1 MARTPSRYRDQPALR
16 ILIVRHGESTFNL
29 ENRIQGRSD
38 LSRLTPT
45 GEVQAQRVAE
55 ALAGIPLD
63 CAYCSPLSRAL
74 DTARIILKDRE
85 GIPLHITDQLRE
97 IDLTAWE
104 GLTFAE
110 VKEKY
115 PEDYHLWRHH
125 PDDLELEGRFPVRN
139 LWQQAQGFWE
149 MLAFHLQSASGPW
162 NHGAD
167 PSQRQTLNILIVG
180 HSGINRALVSTAIA
194 LRAANATGLGPHHY
208 HCLGQDNCA
217 ISVLNFPEGL
227 QGPPQLESLNI
238 TAHLGQ
244 ALPKRKQG
252 MRILL
257 VRHGETQW
265 NRERRFQGQRDIPL
279 NATGE
284 EQAAKVAECL
294 ATQPLQLAFSSPL
307 KRSWATADA
316 ICSNHSNLILRPML
330 DLQEICHGD
339 WEGKLQSEVE
349 AEYPGELERWQRDPA
364 SVQMPNGENLH
375 QVWERTRSAWQEVLA
390 TTAAQFPTQGTAVV
404 VAHDAIN
411 KAIICQLF
419 NLSPQAFWIF
429 KQGNGAITVID
440 YPEGKEGAPV
450 LKVLNLTT
458 HLSGQIL
465 DCTTAGAL

>member
-1 MARTPSRYRDQPALR
+1 MSKSVQAMARTPSRYRDQPALR

-74 DTARIILKDRE
+74 DTARVILKDRE
-85 GIPLHITDQLRE
+85 GIPLHVTDQLRE

-110 VKEKY
+110 VQEKY

-125 PDDLELEGRFPVRN
+125 PDNLELEGRFPVRE

-149 MLAFHLQSASGPW
+149 MLAFHLQSASGHW

-167 PSQRQTLNILIVG
+167 PSPRQTLNILIVG
-180 HSGINRALVSTAIA
+180 HSGINRALVSTAI
-194 LRAANATGLGPHHY
+194 GLGPHHY
-208 HCLGQDNCA
+208 HRLGQDNCA

-284 EQAAKVAECL
+284 EQAAKVAEFL

-307 KRSWATADA
+307 KRPWATADA
-316 ICSNHSNLILRPML
+316 ICSNHSNLILRPMP

-375 QVWERTRSAWQEVLA
+375 QVWERTRSAWQELLA
-390 TTAAQFPTQGTAVV
+390 ITAAQFPQGTAVV

-419 NLSPQAFWIF
+419 DLSPQAFWIF